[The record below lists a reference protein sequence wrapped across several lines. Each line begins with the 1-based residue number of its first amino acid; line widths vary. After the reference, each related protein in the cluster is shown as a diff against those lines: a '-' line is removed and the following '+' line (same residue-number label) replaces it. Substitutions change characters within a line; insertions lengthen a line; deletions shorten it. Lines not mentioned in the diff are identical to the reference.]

1 MATTDSSSDSA
12 PVFKLSPVGQ
22 LVGLSAAGTTY
33 PYHPSADPSAFA
45 LQTVLK
51 AGELATVLL
60 KATGTANL
68 FAGTCGAFTLS
79 AGWGLSDD
87 GTAVKLRVTCKA
99 GPGGGKLSQLRVVT
113 GVDMSMATYPSYN
126 TKMMP
131 GGTVAGGGSL
141 GPGSGCA
148 TTAIML
154 SPDGKALLWASPQAL
169 DSYQVLFDGVYGG
182 HRVNTLAFDL
192 INAVDPRN
200 PGFTHTSPD
209 FTAGQTRSWDFFVVP
224 LPSREVGGLAYDQVL
239 DDTFGCASVR
249 LLHKPAATWTSWAGV
264 NERDLVVYT
273 DPQEQID
280 GMAGNANLTFVAGAT
295 RKLSSATV
303 LATTYSVKLKAPMPL
318 ALPPLTM
325 TLFYKSAG
333 IDKAAVVGSAVYP
346 WEFSWYANV
355 ASSFVAKWVQP
366 KCGQSCEQYMSAF
379 AIATAQRF
387 GGRSASRQALLEG

>member
-1 MATTDSSSDSA
+1 
-12 PVFKLSPVGQ
+12 
-22 LVGLSAAGTTY
+22 
-33 PYHPSADPSAFA
+33 
-45 LQTVLK
+45 
-51 AGELATVLL
+51 
-60 KATGTANL
+60 
-68 FAGTCGAFTLS
+68 
-79 AGWGLSDD
+79 
-87 GTAVKLRVTCKA
+87 
-99 GPGGGKLSQLRVVT
+99 
-113 GVDMSMATYPSYN
+113 
-126 TKMMP
+126 
-131 GGTVAGGGSL
+131 
-141 GPGSGCA
+141 
-148 TTAIML
+148 
-154 SPDGKALLWASPQAL
+154 
-169 DSYQVLFDGVYGG
+169 
-182 HRVNTLAFDL
+182 
-192 INAVDPRN
+192 
-200 PGFTHTSPD
+200 
-209 FTAGQTRSWDFFVVP
+209 
-224 LPSREVGGLAYDQVL
+224 
-239 DDTFGCASVR
+239 VR